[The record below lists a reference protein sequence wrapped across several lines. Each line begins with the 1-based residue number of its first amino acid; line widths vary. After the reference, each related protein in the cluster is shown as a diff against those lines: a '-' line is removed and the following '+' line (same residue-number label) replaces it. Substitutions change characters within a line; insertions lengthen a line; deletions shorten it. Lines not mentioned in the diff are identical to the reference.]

1 MNAKEGTKM
10 TIKSTFVGGAKSGSV
25 GANDLTASSPGSEGS
40 SCLQMWKTNLRFV
53 SP

>member
-1 MNAKEGTKM
+1 M
-10 TIKSTFVGGAKSGSV
+10 TFNSTFVGGTKSGNV
-25 GANDLTASSPGSEGS
+25 EANDLTASIPKSEGS